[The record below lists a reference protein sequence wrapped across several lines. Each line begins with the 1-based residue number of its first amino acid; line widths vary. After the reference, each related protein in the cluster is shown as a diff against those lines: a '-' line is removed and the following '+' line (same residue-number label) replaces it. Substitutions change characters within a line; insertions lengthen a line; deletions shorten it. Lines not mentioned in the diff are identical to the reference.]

1 MSVMGAG
8 NGVKTWQDAAQA
20 GPNLKSEV
28 QQTQLTDAQKQ
39 MLGDENIGNVLNKV
53 ADKNWVD
60 PSKQVRGTGD
70 SKMDKDAFFKL
81 MIAQLKNQDPS
92 NPLKNHEMAAQLAQF
107 SSLEQMTNMNT
118 TLTEIKGAS
127 KPVEQFQALNLIGK
141 QVSGDSSKIVRTDL
155 DKEHDFKFKLPMDA
169 KQADVKVM
177 NSKGDIVREFKFNE
191 LKSGDNEISWN
202 GNDDKGRK
210 TPAGNYT
217 FQIAA
222 TGMGGNKIQPKTD
235 FEGVITGMSFSPEG
249 PVLQIGKQA
258 VRLKDIRQFS
268 DPSLMRNDQN
278 TKNITDLDL
287 KKQATVQQT
296 NNKEEEKTEAQR
308 KAMSGSTDDVLSNV
322 SMEGGL
328 LNKVKES
335 LNAKADKTS
344 DTENKKP
351 ATAETMTENSV
362 R

>member
-1 MSVMGAG
+1 MSVMSAS
-8 NGVKTWQDAAQA
+8 NTVKTWKDASQLGSNESN
-20 GPNLKSEV
+20 GPA
-28 QQTQLTDAQKQ
+28 QTQLTDAQKQ

-60 PSKQVRGTGD
+60 PSKQVRGSGGG
-70 SKMDKDAFFKL
+70 KMDKDAFFKL
-81 MIAQLKNQDPS
+81 MIAQMKNQDPS

-107 SSLEQMTNMNT
+107 STLEQMTNVNT
-118 TLTEIKGAS
+118 TLNEIKGAS

-141 QVSGDSSKIVRTDL
+141 QVAGDSSKIVRTEIDN
-155 DKEHDFKFKLPMDA
+155 DHSFKFKLPLDA

-177 NSKGDIVREFKFNE
+177 NSKGDVVREYKFNE

-210 TPAGNYT
+210 APAGNYS
-217 FQIAA
+217 FQITAI
-222 TGMGGNKIQPKTD
+222 GVGGNKIQPKTD
-235 FEGVITGMSFSPEG
+235 FEGVITGMSFSADG

-278 TKNITDLDL
+278 VNNITELDL
-287 KKQATVQQT
+287 KKNAPLQQT
-296 NNKEEEKTEAQR
+296 MNKEEEKTAQQK
-308 KAMSGSTDDVLSNV
+308 KAIAGSTDDVLSNV
-322 SMEGGL
+322 NMEGGL
-328 LNKVKES
+328 LNKVKEAM
-335 LNAKADKTS
+335 NKVS
-344 DTENKKP
+344 DTDKP
-351 ATAETMTENSV
+351 ASEVKV

>member
-1 MSVMGAG
+1 MSVMGA
-8 NGVKTWQDAAQA
+8 NNNVKTWQDASQLT
-20 GPNLKSEV
+20 PNLKNDGPS
-28 QQTQLTDAQKQ
+28 QAQLTDAQKQ

-60 PSKQVRGTGD
+60 PSKKIQGSGS

-81 MIAQLKNQDPS
+81 MLAQLKNQDPS

-107 SSLEQMTNMNT
+107 STLEQMTNVNS

-141 QVSGDSSKIVRTDL
+141 QVAGDSSKIVRTDS
-155 DKEHDFKFKLPMDA
+155 DNAHEFKFKLPMDA
-169 KQADVKVM
+169 QQADIKVM
-177 NSKGDIVREFKFNE
+177 NSKGDVVREYKFNE
-191 LKSGDNEISWN
+191 LKLGENEISWN
-202 GNDDKGRK
+202 GNDDKGK
-210 TPAGNYT
+210 KAPAGNYT

-222 TGMGGNKIQPKTD
+222 TGVGGNKIQPKTD
-235 FEGVITGMSFSPEG
+235 FEGVITGISFSADG

-278 TKNITDLDL
+278 TNNITDLDL
-287 KKQATVQQT
+287 KKNAPLTHT

-308 KAMSGSTDDVLSNV
+308 KAMSGSTEDVLSNV
-322 SMEGGL
+322 NMEGGL
-328 LNKVKES
+328 LNKVKEAM
-335 LNAKADKTS
+335 NKTS
-344 DTENKKP
+344 ETESNKP
-351 ATAETMTENSV
+351 TTPETQV

>member
-1 MSVMGAG
+1 MSVMGAS
-8 NGVKTWQDAAQA
+8 NGVKTWQEAGQAA
-20 GPNLKSEV
+20 PNLKEGL

-60 PSKQVRGTGD
+60 PSKQVQGTGN

-155 DKEHDFKFKLPMDA
+155 DNAHDFKFKLPMDA

-177 NSKGDIVREFKFNE
+177 NSKGDVVREYKFNE
-191 LKSGDNEISWN
+191 LKSGENEISWN

-210 TPAGNYT
+210 APAGNYT
-217 FQIAA
+217 FQITA
-222 TGMGGNKIQPKTD
+222 TGLNGNKIMPKTD
-235 FEGVITGMSFSPEG
+235 FEGVITGMSFSAEG

-287 KKQATVQQT
+287 KKAAAVQQT

-308 KAMSGSTDDVLSNV
+308 KAMSGSTDDVLASVN
-322 SMEGGL
+322 MEGGL
-328 LNKVKES
+328 LNKVKEAM
-335 LNAKADKTS
+335 NKTS
-344 DTENKKP
+344 ETENKKP
-351 ATAETMTENSV
+351 TAENAPESLV

>member
-1 MSVMGAG
+1 MSVMGMKEG
-8 NGVKTWQDAAQA
+8 TQTWKNADQLQTDLRGEPQQA
-20 GPNLKSEV
+20 
-28 QQTQLTDAQKQ
+28 QLTDAQKQ
-39 MLGDENIGNVLNKV
+39 MLGDENLGNVLNKV
-53 ADKNWVD
+53 SDKNWVD
-60 PSKQVRGTGD
+60 PSKQVRGSG
-70 SKMDKDAFFKL
+70 SNKMDKDSFFKL

-107 SSLEQMTNMNT
+107 SSLEQMTNINT

-141 QVSGDSSKIVRTDL
+141 QVAGDASKIIRSENDN
-155 DKEHDFKFKLPMDA
+155 EHDFKFKLPMDA

-177 NSKGDIVREFKFNE
+177 NSKGDIVREYKFNE
-191 LKSGDNEISWN
+191 LKQGENEISWN

-210 TPAGNYT
+210 APAGNYT
-217 FQIAA
+217 FQITA
-222 TGMGGNKIQPKTD
+222 TGVGGNKIQPKTD

-278 TKNITDLDL
+278 INNITELDL
-287 KKQATVQQT
+287 KKQAPLQHT
-296 NNKEEEKTEAQR
+296 NNKAEEKTAEQQ
-308 KAMSGSTDDVLSNV
+308 KAMSGSAEDVLANV
-322 SMEGGL
+322 NMEGDL
-328 LNKVKES
+328 LNKVKDAM
-335 LNAKADKTS
+335 NKVS
-344 DTENKKP
+344 DTDKP
-351 ATAETMTENSV
+351 KTETEV

>member
-1 MSVMGAG
+1 MSVMGMKDG
-8 NGVKTWQDAAQA
+8 TKTWQDAGQMQNAPDREPQQA
-20 GPNLKSEV
+20 
-28 QQTQLTDAQKQ
+28 QLTDAQKQ
-39 MLGDENIGNVLNKV
+39 MLGDENIGDVLNKV
-53 ADKNWVD
+53 SDKNWVD
-60 PSKQVRGTGD
+60 PSKQVRGTGS

-141 QVSGDSSKIVRTDL
+141 QVSGDSSKIVRTEL
-155 DKEHDFKFKLPMDA
+155 DNDHDFKFKLPMDA

-177 NSKGDIVREFKFNE
+177 NAKGDVVRQYKFNE
-191 LKSGDNEISWN
+191 LKSGENEISWN

-210 TPAGNYT
+210 APAGNYT
-217 FQIAA
+217 FQISA
-222 TGMGGNKIQPKTD
+222 TGIGGNKIQPKTD
-235 FEGVITGMSFSPEG
+235 FEGVITGMSFSQEG

-258 VRLKDIRQFS
+258 IRLKDIRQFS

-278 TKNITDLDL
+278 ANNITDLDL
-287 KKQATVQQT
+287 KKHAATQQT
-296 NNKEEEKTEAQR
+296 NNKEEEKTAEQKR
-308 KAMSGSTDDVLSNV
+308 AMAGSTDDVLANV

-328 LNKVKES
+328 LNKVKEAM
-335 LNAKADKTS
+335 NKPS
-344 DTENKKP
+344 DTGNTEHAKP
-351 ATAETMTENSV
+351 IPETEV

>member
-1 MSVMGAG
+1 MSVMGA
-8 NGVKTWQDAAQA
+8 NNNVKTWQDASQLT
-20 GPNLKSEV
+20 PNLKNDGPS
-28 QQTQLTDAQKQ
+28 QAQLTDAQKQ

-60 PSKQVRGTGD
+60 PSKKIQGSGS

-81 MIAQLKNQDPS
+81 MLAQLKNQDPS

-107 SSLEQMTNMNT
+107 STLEQMTNVNS

-141 QVSGDSSKIVRTDL
+141 QVAGDSSKIVRTDS
-155 DKEHDFKFKLPMDA
+155 DNAHDFKFKLPMDA
-169 KQADVKVM
+169 QQADIKVM
-177 NSKGDIVREFKFNE
+177 NSKGDVVREYKFNE
-191 LKSGDNEISWN
+191 LKLGENEISWN
-202 GNDDKGRK
+202 GNDDKGK
-210 TPAGNYT
+210 KAPAGNYT

-222 TGMGGNKIQPKTD
+222 TGVGGNKIQPKTD
-235 FEGVITGMSFSPEG
+235 FEGVITGISFSADG

-278 TKNITDLDL
+278 VKNITDLDL
-287 KKQATVQQT
+287 KKRTTAQQT

-308 KAMSGSTDDVLSNV
+308 KAMSGSTEDVLANV
-322 SMEGGL
+322 NMEGGL
-328 LNKVKES
+328 LNKVKEAM
-335 LNAKADKTS
+335 NKTS
-344 DTENKKP
+344 EAEDKKP
-351 ATAETMTENSV
+351 TTPETTV

>member
-1 MSVMGAG
+1 MSVMGMKDG
-8 NGVKTWQDAAQA
+8 TKTWQDAGQLQNNPK
-20 GPNLKSEV
+20 GDL

-53 ADKNWVD
+53 SDKNWVD
-60 PSKQVRGTGD
+60 PSKKVQGSGS

-81 MIAQLKNQDPS
+81 MLAQLKNQDPS

-107 SSLEQMTNMNT
+107 STLEQMTNVNT

-141 QVSGDSSKIVRTDL
+141 LVAGDSSKIVRTDL
-155 DKEHDFKFKLPMDA
+155 DSDHDFKFKLPMDV

-177 NSKGDIVREFKFNE
+177 NAKGDIVRQYKFNE
-191 LKSGDNEISWN
+191 LKSGENEISWN

-210 TPAGNYT
+210 APAGNYT
-217 FQIAA
+217 FQISA
-222 TGMGGNKIQPKTD
+222 TGVNGQRVQPKTD
-235 FEGVITGMSFSPEG
+235 FEGVISGMSFSPDG
-249 PVLQIGKQA
+249 PIIQVGKQS

-268 DPSLMRNDQN
+268 DPSLTMNDQKSN
-278 TKNITDLDL
+278 NITDLDL
-287 KKQATVQQT
+287 KKADAVKHTV
-296 NNKEEEKTEAQR
+296 NKEEEKTAEQKR
-308 KAMSGSTDDVLSNV
+308 AMSGSTEDVLTNV

-328 LNKVKES
+328 LNKVKEAM
-335 LNAKADKTS
+335 NKTS
-344 DTENKKP
+344 DTESTEAKKP
-351 ATAETMTENSV
+351 TAESETSV